1 MTFTEAENAYLA
13 SQRLG
18 RRPHRPRRQPPGHAG
33 RLLLQPQA
41 GHDRRDRLHHG
52 HEPEVPQRRV
62 KGPGVGT
69 ITFGELLT
77 HRAGFRLDSGLI
89 FETDDAARE
98 QIRQGVQQVD
108 QRVADYNNINFTIFK
123 DMLPLMEG
131 LPGGASR
138 ARRSRGPLLPQLCS
152 ASGIRSKWVSPT
164 PGARPS
170 AMPCPCTRRPAPGP
184 HGAGRPR
191 WDRRRAWK
199 GMVYEAAWC

>member
-33 RLLLQPQA
+33 RLLLQPLV

-62 KGPGVGT
+62 QGPDVGT

-77 HRAGFRLDSGLI
+77 HRAGFRLDSGLV

-108 QRVADYNNINFTIFK
+108 QRVADCLQELAERLVNGRAFA
-123 DMLPLMEG
+123 LVSSVEPVCQSGWRSPGVPSPL
-131 LPGGASR
+131 R
-138 ARRSRGPLLPQLCS
+138 AQRPRRRLNRG
-152 ASGIRSKWVSPT
+152 SPY
-164 PGARPS
+164 GHVLARPARLECRLCRRLRSS
-170 AMPCPCTRRPAPGP
+170 AQATSET
-184 HGAGRPR
+184 
-191 WDRRRAWK
+191 DS
-199 GMVYEAAWC
+199 

>member
-1 MTFTEAENAYLA
+1 MTFTEAGNAYLA

-18 RRPHRPRRQPPGHAG
+18 RRPHRPRRQPQVMPVGFTMARARSSATPG
-33 RLLLQPQA
+33 
-41 GHDRRDRLHHG
+41 
-52 HEPEVPQRRV
+52 QRS
-62 KGPGVGT
+62 GCGT

-77 HRAGFRLDSGLI
+77 HRAGFRLDSGLV

-108 QRVADYNNINFTIFK
+108 QRAADYININNNINFTIFK

-131 LPGGASR
+131 APGRGQPCAPQRRTASSSTMFSVR
-138 ARRSRGPLLPQLCS
+138 YSIQ
-152 ASGIRSKWVSPT
+152 WVSRT
-164 PGARPS
+164 PGARQS

-184 HGAGRPR
+184 HGAGQPR

-199 GMVYEAAWC
+199 GMVDEAAWC